1 MSVRRWIAVVVMLC
15 ALAAGRVGLQ
25 SAGGAAG
32 APEDLEAG
40 SANYRMDW
48 AVAGVASGGNS
59 ASANFRLQ
67 ATVALTHA
75 GTQSDSAG
83 YRLCAGAQCAPPFQF
98 VFLPVVTR

>member
-1 MSVRRWIAVVVMLC
+1 MSVRRWIAVCIVLC

-32 APEDLEAG
+32 APDDLEAG

-59 ASANFRLQ
+59 RSAAYRLF
-67 ATVALTHA
+67 ATVGVGGA

-83 YRLCAGAQCAPPFQF
+83 YCLCVGAQCATPFQF
-98 VFLPVVTR
+98 VFVPVVTR

>member
-1 MSVRRWIAVVVMLC
+1 MSARRWLAVFVMLC

-25 SAGGAAG
+25 FAGGAAR
-32 APEDLEAG
+32 APDDLEAG
-40 SANYRMDW
+40 SANYQMDW
-48 AVAGVASGGNS
+48 AVAGVASGGHS
-59 ASANFRLQ
+59 ASAAYRLF
-67 ATVALTHA
+67 ATVDLGGA